1 MSYGQQQPNAYYPPQ
16 PGFQAPPAGYYPP
29 PMECREKKKAT
40 SELPQRKVSSVCG
53 LCNFKPGPV
62 SLNGL
67 VQNYVRVRVRNALLC
82 VHGLLRDAVVIFFFF
97 LRMSVWV

>member
-1 MSYGQQQPNAYYPPQ
+1 
-16 PGFQAPPAGYYPP
+16 
-29 PMECREKKKAT
+29 MECRENKKAT

-62 SLNGL
+62 FLYGL

-97 LRMSVWV
+97 FKCVGLGVIF